1 MYLSHIYAV
10 RVLALEE
17 ELQETN
23 TSSEVALQSLQVSHQ
38 EVRSMFQAQRENKK
52 TAPHPQIARL
62 HDLKTVAL
70 CTNVFL
76 VEYTPNGTLP
86 VYVYVCVCG

>member
-1 MYLSHIYAV
+1 MIQAPQQNFERWFDVFVAYAV

-38 EVRSMFQAQRENKK
+38 EVRSTFQAQRENKK
-52 TAPHPQIARL
+52 TAPHPQIAR
-62 HDLKTVAL
+62 
-70 CTNVFL
+70 F
-76 VEYTPNGTLP
+76 ENGSAM
-86 VYVYVCVCG
+86 Y